1 MVDEKEKEKRAEG
14 DEKKVLIGMKKTMF
28 KDEKEE
34 KMLRE
39 KECKKKKNRKGL
51 LVKKNEKN

>member
-1 MVDEKEKEKRAEG
+1 
-14 DEKKVLIGMKKTMF
+14 MKKTMF

-39 KECKKKKNRKGL
+39 KECKKK
-51 LVKKNEKN
+51 EKSKRFVGEKE